1 MARGGVTV
9 GYVGGGGG
17 GSTGRHDV
25 RLAMATHR
33 LSNVSVKFYYFN
45 NFAVMRT

>member
-1 MARGGVTV
+1 ME
-9 GYVGGGGG
+9 
-17 GSTGRHDV
+17 GSGETGRLNV